1 MNPFQGSA
9 VKAPEAFRVH
19 DKADI
24 ILKAIESK
32 LGDRTMTC
40 PISGDEVNWWV
51 QEDIV
56 AIPGVQL
63 SEPIAPSGGA
73 YSMAIVVCSD
83 CGYTF
88 FVNLVVLGIA
98 EQLGLEVPHA

>member
-1 MNPFQGSA
+1 MNRYTGSA
-9 VKAPEAFRVH
+9 VKFKEVLPLH
-19 DKADI
+19 HKADI

-40 PISGDEVNWWV
+40 PISGEEVTWWV

-56 AIPGVQL
+56 VIPSARL
-63 SEPIAPSGGA
+63 SDSIVPSGGA
-73 YSMAIVVCSD
+73 YSMAVVVCSH

-98 EQLGLEVPHA
+98 EQLGLEVADA